1 LEIVRYADAL
11 IAEYRKQ
18 ADDKVE
24 KPASKKHIGARIRDW
39 QKGVNIQSACK
50 AKFGNILGNIKVCQL
65 RKAARKQKWEELTE
79 TQQKSTYQM
88 SDALKVSL
96 GNESSV
102 KGWKSLGSKRAEVEI
117 KAGRNLQRWRVPAPV
132 LQDRNAK
139 HYDLGLGGLNSTYF
153 HSLSLN
159 IYSKKQKNAVHIQ
172 HMNYMQYYYS
182 FVLLQGGL

>member
-1 LEIVRYADAL
+1 M
-11 IAEYRKQ
+11 
-18 ADDKVE
+18 
-24 KPASKKHIGARIRDW
+24 
-39 QKGVNIQSACK
+39 
-50 AKFGNILGNIKVCQL
+50 CQL

-79 TQQKSTYQM
+79 IQQKSTYQM

-139 HYDLGLGGLNSTYF
+139 HYDLGLGGLNSTCF

-159 IYSKKQKNAVHIQ
+159 IYSKKQKKCITYTTYELHAI
-172 HMNYMQYYYS
+172 
-182 FVLLQGGL
+182 LL